1 MTNSPLVT
9 DQTALILLGIGAA
22 SIVIMALLLGVRLGG
37 VPSPT
42 VLHLDA
48 AGNPNRW
55 GPATV
60 LWRLPL
66 TSFFITVIF
75 LVVAWFL
82 YPLDRFA
89 ARFALAAPVVVQ
101 LVAWVAVIQ
110 HVG

>member
-1 MTNSPLVT
+1 MTSSPLVA
-9 DQTALILLGIGAA
+9 DQTALILLGISGA
-22 SIVIMALLLGVRLGG
+22 SILLMALLLGIRLGG
-37 VPSPT
+37 LPSPT

-48 AGNPNRW
+48 AGNPDRW
-55 GPATV
+55 GPPSV

-66 TSFFITVIF
+66 ISFFTTVMF

-82 YPLDRFA
+82 YPLDRFG

-101 LVAWVAVIQ
+101 LIAWVAVIQ